1 MERWESEAAEGG
13 IYRKFGYRMH
23 VEIYCWV
30 FENIRRNP
38 YSSFIG
44 KKKKKLT
51 DAINVFILISFS

>member
-44 KKKKKLT
+44 KKKKKT
-51 DAINVFILISFS
+51 NGCY